1 MYGTNP
7 NTAASFWYDAVMIM
21 ADALG
26 RCDEMTREN
35 LYNELFNVGKDQE
48 LILNCGSVYCD
59 ENRNLDHEV
68 IIGQNQ
74 DNVLQVITSLKESEF

>member
-1 MYGTNP
+1 MCIRDRRYTELYGTNP

-68 IIGQNQ
+68 IIC
-74 DNVLQVITSLKESEF
+74 LLYTSRCV